1 MCNKSIRKIKHYHK
15 HENKGSGCCLSFLK
29 ERVLL
34 VSMVVVLPPHMR
46 ANTNWY
52 LMSKRQKN
60 LDEPELVDVADF
72 FATENPKAH

>member
-1 MCNKSIRKIKHYHK
+1 
-15 HENKGSGCCLSFLK
+15 
-29 ERVLL
+29 
-34 VSMVVVLPPHMR
+34 MVVVLPPHMR